1 VLNNNATI
9 LIVQRHSPSF
19 KNNGWWKKVDIKLR
33 VKFCPFPH
41 FGVLNRCFYKHISIP
56 VSAKFSESFRQKY
69 QPAGSIAAIK
79 EFVIEYIQGNT
90 SFENLIRKQLYCL
103 LSQI

>member
-1 VLNNNATI
+1 M
-9 LIVQRHSPSF
+9 
-19 KNNGWWKKVDIKLR
+19 
-33 VKFCPFPH
+33 
-41 FGVLNRCFYKHISIP
+41 
-56 VSAKFSESFRQKY
+56 FSESFRQKY